1 VLHIPQYLLGEVK
14 RLVLECRWNSYTPFS
29 RTMGMASEPRYEISR
44 EGDEPLGRALLVGL
58 SNFGLAGLTA
68 ADHLTTQLEYE
79 QVGHVRSRNLP
90 TVTPFEDGAPRHP
103 IRLYASPDHEIA
115 VLLSEVIVPVWA
127 ASTFADAVGNLVA
140 SSEIEEISL
149 FHGVPFPH
157 GPNEH
162 TLFFVATDEYRER
175 RLEGTEFG
183 PLRGGVLDGVPGEFA
198 SRSLGGELPP
208 LGTIVTPIH
217 PPGPDFEAALRFLE
231 FLREG
236 YDLDVEDEQLRER
249 SASMNR
255 YYSELAGRM
264 ETMEA
269 EQGGV
274 DDRHL
279 PVDRMFM

>member
-1 VLHIPQYLLGEVK
+1 
-14 RLVLECRWNSYTPFS
+14 
-29 RTMGMASEPRYEISR
+29 MATEPRYEIVR
-44 EGDEPLGRALLVGL
+44 TDGTPLGSTLLAGL

-68 ADHLTTQLEYE
+68 ADHLITQLEFE
-79 QVGHVRSRNLP
+79 QVGYVRSRNLP
-90 TVTPFEDGAPRHP
+90 TVTPFEDGTPRHP
-103 IRLYASPDHEIA
+103 IRLYASTEHDIC
-115 VLLSEVIVPVWA
+115 VLLSEVVVPVWA
-127 ASTFADAVGNLVA
+127 APTFADAVENLVA
-140 SSEIEEISL
+140 SNELEEITL

-157 GPNEH
+157 GPDEH
-162 TLFFVATDEYRER
+162 TLFFAATDEYRKR
-175 RLEGTEFG
+175 RLEGTTFG
-183 PLRGGVLDGVPGEFA
+183 PLRGGVLDGVPGEFV

-264 ETMEA
+264 EALDA
-269 EQGGV
+269 EQGPV
-274 DDRHL
+274 DERHL